1 MSYEQQSADASITKN
16 HESNLQQPLAGNIEF
31 VRQNLEE
38 CYVEEGSTSNT
49 WKTSANIKMIK
60 YKFTLK
66 NSVGYVMRK
75 TGGKTCH
82 GDANTNTHG
91 TGEAEYDVGDDEASE
106 TELWLGNV
114 ET

>member
-49 WKTSANIKMIK
+49 WETRVNIKIIK
-60 YKFTLK
+60 RCEK
-66 NSVGYVMRK
+66 
-75 TGGKTCH
+75 
-82 GDANTNTHG
+82 
-91 TGEAEYDVGDDEASE
+91 
-106 TELWLGNV
+106 
-114 ET
+114 